1 MKFTE
6 AEVERIITQAISTE
20 MKEFEDKAGGKLSLM
35 IALLGASIGAKIHTA
50 LFPDSNDNEIE
61 IVTDKE

>member
-6 AEVERIITQAISTE
+6 AEVESIISQAITSE
-20 MKEFEDKAGGKLSLM
+20 MKTFENKAGGQLSLM

-50 LFPDSNDNEIE
+50 LFPDNDDNEIE

>member
-6 AEVERIITQAISTE
+6 AEVESIITQAISDE

-35 IALLGASIGAKIHTA
+35 IALMGASIGAKIYTA
-50 LFPDSNDNEIE
+50 LFPDNDDSEIE
-61 IVTDKE
+61 TVTDKE